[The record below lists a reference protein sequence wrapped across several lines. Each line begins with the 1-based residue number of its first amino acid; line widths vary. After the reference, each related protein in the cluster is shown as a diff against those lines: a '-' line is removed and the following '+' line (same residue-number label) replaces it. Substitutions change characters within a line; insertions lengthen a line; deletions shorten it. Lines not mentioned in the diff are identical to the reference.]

1 MTTLT
6 LQPGPRPVQLPP
18 TLQPHA
24 VLNLAPPTAKGRSA
38 AISTLVYGVL
48 GGGLLWMAHA
58 GAVPV
63 PAPPMPV
70 GPVVIIDPAPMAAA
84 PSTPH
89 AVTARKMTDVPAI
102 APPADIP
109 ETPVA
114 MPDRDLSGD
123 PPALTATAPP
133 AAPTDGTGT
142 ATGPVNLSGDALRI
156 LHQVDPVY
164 PPLAKAAHI
173 QGQVVI
179 RMTIDERGLPSDVEA
194 VSGLPAL
201 QAPAL
206 IAARQWRFE
215 PARQNGQPVAATFL
229 LTLNFVLR

>member
-6 LQPGPRPVQLPP
+6 LQPGPRPAQLPP

-24 VLNLAPPTAKGRSA
+24 VLSLAPPTAKGRSA
-38 AISTLVYGVL
+38 AISTMVYGIL

-58 GAVPV
+58 GAVPL
-63 PAPPMPV
+63 PAPPLPV
-70 GPVVIIDPAPMAAA
+70 GPVVIIDPAPMTAA

-89 AVTARKMTDVPAI
+89 AATAPKVTDVPAI
-102 APPADIP
+102 APPATIP
-109 ETPVA
+109 ETPA
-114 MPDRDLSGD
+114 ALPDRDLSGD
-123 PPALTATAPP
+123 PPAITA
-133 AAPTDGTGT
+133 AAPLATPSDGTS
-142 ATGPVNLSGDALRI
+142 AAPVNLSGDALRI

-164 PPLAKAAHI
+164 PPMAKAAHI

-206 IAARQWRFE
+206 VAARQWRFE